1 MAMEKSKDILQ
12 RGGGYLENNLLIAM
26 PGLYDTSFAQ
36 SVILICSHS
45 DEGAMGF
52 VLNKQS
58 DILFSEFMTKLK
70 HEAKPG
76 IVLPEDVSDLIPVH
90 AGGPVE
96 GGRGF
101 VLHSND
107 YSSASSMPLSG
118 DLSITATLDIL
129 SAIAAGVGPKRA
141 ILCIGYAGWSAGQL
155 EDEIAENNWLSC
167 PLNEDAIFDA
177 DIDKIYTNTLAGMG
191 VEAAKLSSFSGHA

>member
-1 MAMEKSKDILQ
+1 MERSNDILQ

-26 PGLYDTSFAQ
+26 PGLYDTEFAQ

-58 DILFSEFMTKLK
+58 DILFSEFMIKLNN
-70 HEAKPG
+70 EAKPG
-76 IVLPEDVSDLIPVH
+76 SILPDNVGDLIPVH
-90 AGGPVE
+90 VGGPVE
-96 GGRGF
+96 SGRGF

-107 YSSASSMPLSG
+107 YNTKSSMHLSSE
-118 DLSITATLDIL
+118 LAITATLDIL
-129 SAIAAGVGPKRA
+129 GAIAAGIGPKKA
-141 ILCIGYAGWSAGQL
+141 ILCLGYAGWSAGQL
-155 EDEIAENNWLSC
+155 EDEMAENSWLSC
-167 PLNEDAIFDA
+167 PLNEGAIFDP
-177 DIDKIYTNTLAGMG
+177 DIDKIYTNTLATMG